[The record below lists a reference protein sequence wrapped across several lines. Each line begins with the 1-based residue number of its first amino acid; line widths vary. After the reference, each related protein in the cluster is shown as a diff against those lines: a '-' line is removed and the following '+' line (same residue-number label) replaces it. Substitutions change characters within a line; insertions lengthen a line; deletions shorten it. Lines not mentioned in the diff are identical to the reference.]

1 MYFSW
6 VPDFCPNFL
15 LTPVSSFSFP
25 LYYFFIYFTTFLA
38 VKCWKLLQKAEEKMY
53 IHSLKPFMKIHLSCF
68 SDSRIYFVYCLEC
81 AARYEL
87 HIVKILNTML
97 PPMRFVEQFK
107 QCRQTDRQTDL
118 TLLVCQSTPPA
129 DCK

>member
-1 MYFSW
+1 
-6 VPDFCPNFL
+6 
-15 LTPVSSFSFP
+15 
-25 LYYFFIYFTTFLA
+25 
-38 VKCWKLLQKAEEKMY
+38 MY